1 MSRVDINSK
10 IMGLSALLEWVKT
23 VREDGYTLAFTN
35 GCFDIL
41 HAGHIAS
48 LQAAAQEADKLI
60 VAINSDNSVRTL
72 KGNNRPINAEK
83 DRALVISSQA
93 CVDAV
98 VIFNEPTP
106 RRIIANLKP
115 DVLVKGGDYTVE
127 QIAGAD
133 EVLEAGGRI
142 VIHPLI
148 QGLSTSNI
156 LIKIRQL

>member
-1 MSRVDINSK
+1 MSRVDINGK
-10 IMGLSALLEWVKT
+10 VMALSALLEWAKT
-23 VREDGYTLAFTN
+23 ARENGYTLAFTN

-41 HAGHIAS
+41 HAGHISS
-48 LQAAAQEADKLI
+48 LQTAAHEADKLI
-60 VAINSDNSVRTL
+60 VAINSDKSVSEL

-83 DRALVISSQA
+83 DRALVISSQS

-106 RRIIANLKP
+106 RHIIAKLRP

-127 QIAGAD
+127 EIAGAD